1 MNAKGKHCSLCHRN
15 GEAEELYSSHN
26 LKARDGV
33 TIACPILRNHVCT
46 VCGATGD
53 RAHTLKHCPV
63 NKAASSLSEAR
74 ASSLRPEAKAFD
86 STKAWARAVDC
97 PGRPKLHPSARTF
110 EAGGRPRLLCQ
121 PLPAAYR
128 QQEAEES
135 AASEIRRLET
145 KLARLRHAYHS
156 PASYIAMRTFGAFRP
171 QHRAAPPLA
180 SSCLLSS
187 SPNSSTDSG
196 SAFTA
201 SSDKG
206 WTYADLVAWVES
218 GEGSQASSEDSD
230 PEREDVTTLLAQL
243 RLGSTSVPEL
253 AVE

>member
-1 MNAKGKHCSLCHRN
+1 M
-15 GEAEELYSSHN
+15 
-26 LKARDGV
+26 
-33 TIACPILRNHVCT
+33 
-46 VCGATGD
+46 
-53 RAHTLKHCPV
+53 

-206 WTYADLVAWVES
+206 MLENIIEMKFHES
-218 GEGSQASSEDSD
+218 N
-230 PEREDVTTLLAQL
+230 LLTQVGLTPTWWRGWRAA
-243 RLGSTSVPEL
+243 RGARPAPRTPTRRGRT
-253 AVE
+253 

>member
-1 MNAKGKHCSLCHRN
+1 MTPKDKHCSLCHRN
-15 GEAEELYSSHN
+15 GEAEELYSSHD

-33 TIACPILRNHVCT
+33 TITCPILRCHVCT

-63 NKAASSLSEAR
+63 KAASEAR
-74 ASSLRPEAKAFD
+74 ASTLRPEARTFD
-86 STKAWARAVDC
+86 STQAWARAK
-97 PGRPKLHPSARTF
+97 PHPFTRTC
-110 EAGGRPRLLCQ
+110 EAAGRPRLLCA

-128 QQEAEES
+128 QPEAEDS
-135 AASEIRRLET
+135 PAAEIRRLET

-156 PASYIAMRTFGAFRP
+156 PTSYVAMRTFGTCRP
-171 QHRAAPPLA
+171 QHRVAPPLA

-187 SPNSSTDSG
+187 SPNSSTSSG
-196 SAFTA
+196 SASAPF
-201 SSDKG
+201 DKG

-230 PEREDVTTLLAQL
+230 PEREDVTALLAQL

-253 AVE
+253 PME